1 MTHSTQLPIID
12 IGAFSHDANQ
22 RAAIAQAVRNALSDC
37 GFMYICG
44 HGIDSALIARAVAE
58 AQRFFATSPH
68 DKQQLAYTDIDTNF
82 GYQGIE
88 VESLDPSNL
97 PDLKE
102 AFTMRN
108 ALAVG
113 AHLRHWPTTEFRDV
127 ALAFYE
133 AGLAAA
139 HRIMTVLAACLELPS
154 DFFRVRHQGENV
166 TLRFL
171 HYPANLSIKA
181 GTQLGAGLGA
191 EASLQGGSYG
201 HGMASAQWGISDGDF
216 SFYGAAEGVT
226 DAGWRFHSQSNLAR
240 LYADAGWRFGNSE
253 IHLVASGAATSLGV
267 VGPTPLGLIQRN
279 AKSIYTFPQTT
290 RNTTGSL
297 ALNGKTRLDE
307 HWQIEA
313 AAYMRSLRLRR
324 RD

>member
-181 GTQLGAGLGA
+181 GTQLGAGEHTDYGSITLLFQD
-191 EASLQGGSYG
+191 EVGGLEVRGTDGKWHSAIPIANSVLVNTGDLMERWSNGRFRSTLHRVRPIEGNRDRYS
-201 HGMASAQWGISDGDF
+201 MALFVDPDTAVEVECIPSCVS
-216 SFYGAAEGVT
+216 T
-226 DAGWRFHSQSNLAR
+226 DRPARYPIITAGEHIRQK
-240 LYADAGWRFGNSE
+240 
-253 IHLVASGAATSLGV
+253 IAATHQR
-267 VGPTPLGLIQRN
+267 PTQLTANP
-279 AKSIYTFPQTT
+279 
-290 RNTTGSL
+290 
-297 ALNGKTRLDE
+297 
-307 HWQIEA
+307 
-313 AAYMRSLRLRR
+313 
-324 RD
+324 